1 MTKLSTVSVAIA
13 AAVAAL
19 FCLSRLRQQPAAGN
33 TGAVLDQFR
42 QIHSDLKIQRRAID
56 DSRSVLNDA
65 HKLIHTVSKGL
76 AKQPS

>member
-1 MTKLSTVSVAIA
+1 VTRLSTVSVAIA

-19 FCLSRLRQQPAAGN
+19 FCLSRLRQEPAG
-33 TGAVLDQFR
+33 TVRDQLH
-42 QIHSDLKIQRRAID
+42 QIHSELKIQRRAID
-56 DSRSVLNDA
+56 DCRSVLNDA